1 MAKLEILAASAGILG
16 IISFS
21 SLLHKIFNTYNTT
34 SLPWTWVIS
43 NITAQSLMLAYGV
56 VNDLPGITWP
66 SVAFVLGLFY
76 IVIIKTFHETHDEY
90 NKSIGIKEVQENP
103 VFDKEL

>member
-1 MAKLEILAASAGILG
+1 MAKFEILAASAGILG
-16 IISFS
+16 IVSFS
-21 SLLHKIFNTYNTT
+21 SLLYKIFLTYNTT

-43 NITAQSLMLAYGV
+43 NISAQSLMLAYGI

-66 SVAFVLGLFY
+66 SVAFVLGLVY

>member
-21 SLLHKIFNTYNTT
+21 SLLYRIFLTYNTT

-43 NITAQSLMLAYGV
+43 NISAQTLMLAYGL
-56 VNDLPGITWP
+56 VNKLPGIIWP
-66 SVAFVLGLFY
+66 SFVFVLGLIY
-76 IVIIKTFHETHDEY
+76 IVIIKSFHETHDEY
-90 NKSIGIKEVQENP
+90 NKSIGIKEVQEKP
-103 VFDKEL
+103 VVDKEL